1 MAIDIQERDRLEDF
15 ISFWRRN
22 AETDV
27 VFAKDTDGALL
38 RSFKVLALGQT
49 TVIDRT
55 GSIVY
60 NGAPLGYDELKGI
73 VEEII

>member
-27 VFAKDTDGALL
+27 VFAKDINGALL
-38 RSFKVLALGQT
+38 RSFKVLGLGQT
-49 TVIDRT
+49 AVIDRT
-55 GSIVY
+55 GSSVY

-73 VEEII
+73 IEEII